1 MEKNQAIAGL
11 YLSRRKALKA
21 KEALIQFGFPIRDVA
36 VLSPSRTHQ
45 GHRDF
50 VYGQRTNIISGAV
63 FGGTIGLFV
72 LGTLA
77 FLTSLNNPTVNVVD
91 LNNAAIMNF
100 NPGWLLTT
108 LIGLL
113 IGLLLGAACG
123 ALVGIGTPK
132 SVSKRYGFYLTEGGY
147 VLTVHVDTAEQQTLA
162 MNTLESTGAQDIS
175 VMKESEVWETV
186 IPEKR
191 KLIHA
196 NFEKGHLSH
205 A

>member
-21 KEALIQFGFPIRDVA
+21 KESLIQFGFPIRDVA
-36 VLSPSRTHQ
+36 VLSPNKTQQ

-50 VYGQRTNIISGAV
+50 VYNQRTNIISGAV
-63 FGGTIGLFV
+63 LGGTIGLFL

-77 FLTSLNNPTVNVVD
+77 FLTSLNNPVASVVD
-91 LNNAAIMNF
+91 LNQASMMNF
-100 NPGWLLTT
+100 NPSWILTT
-108 LIGLL
+108 AIGLFLGL
-113 IGLLLGAACG
+113 ILGSACG

-132 SVSKRYGFYLTEGGY
+132 SVGKRFGFYLTEGGY
-147 VLTVHVDTAEQQTLA
+147 VLSVHIDNKEQEQLA
-162 MNTLESTGAQDIS
+162 MRTLESTGAQDIS
-175 VMKESEVWETV
+175 YMKESEVWETV

-191 KLIHA
+191 KLIQG
-196 NFEKGHLSH
+196 NFDRTTF

>member
-11 YLSRRKALKA
+11 YLTRKKVLKA

-36 VLSPSRTHQ
+36 VLSPNRTHQ

-63 FGGTIGLFV
+63 LGGTVGLFA

-77 FLTSLNNPTVNVVD
+77 FLTSLNNPVVD
-91 LNNAAIMNF
+91 LNSFNQQAAIMNF

-108 LIGLL
+108 LIGLFL
-113 IGLLLGAACG
+113 GLLLGAACG

-132 SVSKRYGFYLTEGGY
+132 SASKRYGFYLTEGGY
-147 VLTVHVDTAEQQTLA
+147 VLTVHVDTKEQERLA
-162 MNTLESTGAQDIS
+162 MSTLESTGAQDVSIL
-175 VMKESEVWETV
+175 KESEVWETV
-186 IPEKR
+186 LPEKR
-191 KLIHA
+191 KLLHA
-196 NFEKGHLSH
+196 NFGKTS
-205 A
+205 